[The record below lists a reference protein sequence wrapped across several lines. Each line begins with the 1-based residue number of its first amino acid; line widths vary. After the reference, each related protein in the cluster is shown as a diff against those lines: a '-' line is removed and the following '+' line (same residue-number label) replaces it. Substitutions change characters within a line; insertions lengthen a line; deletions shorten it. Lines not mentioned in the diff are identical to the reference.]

1 MDDVHATLLA
11 ATRTLRE
18 AEALVQ
24 AHIVSAAT
32 SGNRQTDTR
41 IADELTNLR
50 AATGDL
56 HRAVAVL
63 IAGPAGYTA

>member
-1 MDDVHATLLA
+1 MDDVHTTLLA
-11 ATRTLRE
+11 ATQALRD

-24 AHIVSAAT
+24 AHISSAAA
-32 SGNRQTDTR
+32 SGHRQTDPR
-41 IADELTNLR
+41 IASELTNLR

>member
-11 ATRTLRE
+11 ATRALRE

-24 AHIVSAAT
+24 ARIVSAAT
-32 SGNRQTDTR
+32 SGHRQTDTR
-41 IADELTNLR
+41 IASELTNLR
-50 AATGDL
+50 AAAGDL

>member
-1 MDDVHATLLA
+1 MDDVHTTLLA
-11 ATRTLRE
+11 ATQALRD

-24 AHIVSAAT
+24 AHINSAAA
-32 SGNRQTDTR
+32 SGHRQTDAR
-41 IADELTNLR
+41 IASELTNLR

>member
-1 MDDVHATLLA
+1 MDDVHEILLA
-11 ATRTLRE
+11 ATQALRK

-24 AHIVSAAT
+24 THIASAAAT
-32 SGNRQTDTR
+32 GHRQTDIR
-41 IADELTNLR
+41 IANELTNLR

>member
-1 MDDVHATLLA
+1 MDDIHATLRA
-11 ATRTLRE
+11 ATQALRE
-18 AEALVQ
+18 AETLVQ
-24 AHIVSAAT
+24 ARIASAAV
-32 SGNRQTDTR
+32 SGHRQTDAR
-41 IADELTNLR
+41 IASELTNLR

>member
-1 MDDVHATLLA
+1 MDDIHETLLA
-11 ATRTLRE
+11 ATRALRK

-24 AHIVSAAT
+24 ARIVSAAA
-32 SGNRQTDTR
+32 SGDRQTDTR
-41 IADELTNLR
+41 IASELTNLR

-63 IAGPAGYTA
+63 IAGPAGYTT